1 MIKNSFILVYIGLTT
16 LLIMITFITSI
27 FEFPLNAL
35 IQSISLLIILIV
47 FFLIIRKRFKP
58 LLIIFQKTLKDVA
71 KNDLTLD
78 KEDLQNI
85 DSISNFTLSNPIKI
99 LKYTNRLL
107 QNQNTILETT
117 CSDRD
122 YVNKS
127 RKLQDTI
134 INLNHSIVTTK
145 KTEILLDEILK
156 TAIETIDESDAGS
169 VMVPNNDG
177 SAKFVSAMGMD
188 LEELQ
193 KISMRIEDTFVYKI
207 NKENEFKPVIIRD
220 KISFNTNHF
229 QEVNSDLFKSSGSN
243 EYPCSLTAPIVI
255 DNTIYGVLCL
265 DSRSTNAFN
274 KDDLRMMEYF
284 TSEMAIVIKNSR
296 LINKAIQLSKYDS
309 LTNIHNRHF
318 FEEIVRMAFEEAS
331 RYKGKLHIV
340 LFDLDNFKYVNDTHG
355 HVCGDKVLQK
365 FAGTISNSIR
375 GSDVFARFGGD
386 EFIALFRNS
395 NTENVEKRISEIKKV
410 LDKSPLI
417 TGDIE
422 YNIKFSYGIAGFPE
436 NGVRL
441 EELLKAADINM
452 YKNKE
457 TNKKEEKNE
466 TGFRLSGKK

>member
-1 MIKNSFILVYIGLTT
+1 MLTAVLILVTY
-16 LLIMITFITSI
+16 ITSI
-27 FEFPLNAL
+27 IGFPLNAL
-35 IQSISLLIILIV
+35 IQSISLLIVMII
-47 FFLIIRKRFKP
+47 FFLFIRKKFKP

-78 KEDLQNI
+78 KEDLSHI
-85 DSISNFTLSNPIKI
+85 EEISNFALSNPITI

-107 QNQNTILETT
+107 KNQNTILETACT
-117 CSDRD
+117 DRD

-127 RKLQDTI
+127 KKLQDSI

-156 TAIETIDESDAGS
+156 TAIETIDDSDAGS
-169 VMVPNNDG
+169 VMVPRSDG
-177 SAKFVSAMGMD
+177 SAKFVSANGMD

-193 KISMRIEDTFVYKI
+193 KISIRIEDTFVYKI

-220 KISFNTNHF
+220 KISFNMNHF
-229 QEVNSDLFKSSGSN
+229 KEVNSDYFDSSGSN
-243 EYPCSLTAPIVI
+243 EYPCSLSAPIVI

-296 LINKAIQLSKYDS
+296 LINKAIQLSKFDS

-318 FEEIVRMAFEEAS
+318 FEEIARMAFEEAS
-331 RYKGKLHIV
+331 RYKGQLHIV

-355 HVCGDKVLQK
+355 HACGDKVLQK
-365 FAGTISNSIR
+365 FSSTISNSIR

-395 NTENVEKRISEIKKV
+395 NTENVEKRISGIEKE
-410 LDKSPLI
+410 LDDYPLI
-417 TGDIE
+417 TENGT
-422 YNIKFSYGIAGFPE
+422 YKIKFSYGIAGFPD
-436 NGVRL
+436 NGVSL
-441 EELLKAADINM
+441 KELLIAADNNM

-457 TNKKEEKNE
+457 TKKKEEE
-466 TGFRLSGKK
+466 